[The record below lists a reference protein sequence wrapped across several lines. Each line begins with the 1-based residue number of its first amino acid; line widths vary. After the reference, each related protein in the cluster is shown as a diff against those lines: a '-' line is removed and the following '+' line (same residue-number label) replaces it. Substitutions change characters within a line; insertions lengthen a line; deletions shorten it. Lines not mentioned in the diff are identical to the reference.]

1 MKFVSMIVCICVCV
15 CIHGYM
21 HICVCPSTCVFM
33 CLCVCVFLR
42 ACMHA
47 CVCVCVSV
55 HAITHLSA
63 LLPSVFGMARTCYYT
78 GKYYCHECHLQE
90 LRIIP
95 ARVLFNWDF
104 KRYNGEETVKETNT
118 IVRFF
123 ACSLC
128 R

>member
-1 MKFVSMIVCICVCV
+1 MYLCLCMHTWLHAYVCMPK
-15 CIHGYM
+15 HM
-21 HICVCPSTCVFM
+21 
-33 CLCVCVFLR
+33 CVCVFVF
-42 ACMHA
+42 ACVR
-47 CVCVCVSV
+47 VCVCVSV
-55 HAITHLSA
+55 HAKTHLSA

-123 ACSLC
+123 AL
-128 R
+128 